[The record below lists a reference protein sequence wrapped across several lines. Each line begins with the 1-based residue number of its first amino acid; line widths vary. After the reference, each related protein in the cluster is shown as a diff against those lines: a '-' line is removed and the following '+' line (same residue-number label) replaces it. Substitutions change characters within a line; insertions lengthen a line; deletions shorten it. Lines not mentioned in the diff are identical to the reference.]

1 MASAHDGSTKPA
13 AIELPELFFRARCA
27 SPPCRALLGGFHFTG
42 VGGMVVFSCPQCG
55 LTTIFKNEAFG
66 IQTRLAGPLVG
77 AKPCPP
83 GGMNGTRP
91 RGHRGGKGR

>member
-1 MASAHDGSTKPA
+1 
-13 AIELPELFFRARCA
+13 
-27 SPPCRALLGGFHFTG
+27 
-42 VGGMVVFSCPQCG
+42 MVVFSCPQCG